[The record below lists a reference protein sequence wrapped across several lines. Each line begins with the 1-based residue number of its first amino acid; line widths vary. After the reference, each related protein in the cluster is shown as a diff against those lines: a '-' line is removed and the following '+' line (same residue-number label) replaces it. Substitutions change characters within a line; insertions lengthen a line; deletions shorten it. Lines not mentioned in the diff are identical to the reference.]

1 MLLDNVTLGE
11 LVAKNLFGTKGNKWE
26 KNLKYIIP
34 RKGNFLNPSLDCN
47 AATFAI
53 FWLEKSTKRV
63 TNFTID
69 VYNEEEP
76 NDNDEKEDVTTHFA
90 TLLSSVKIQFVGKN
104 AQKWAN
110 STLFWDER
118 TDVQDNFADYHAQ
131 LLPSDRTITSV
142 PFQQDGYNGEMS
154 YLASFD
160 VIHNVT
166 QDEIIKYWTDP
177 LILKGSLTVEK

>member
-11 LVAKNLFGTKGNKWE
+11 LVAKNLFGEKWE
-26 KNLKYIIP
+26 NNLKYIIP

-53 FWLEKSTKRV
+53 FWLEKSIKRV

-69 VYNEEEP
+69 VYNEET
-76 NDNDEKEDVTTHFA
+76 EDVTTHFA

-118 TDVQDNFADYHAQ
+118 LDVQDNFAEYHAQ

>member
-1 MLLDNVTLGE
+1 MMLDNVTLGE
-11 LVAKNLFGTKGNKWE
+11 LIAKNLFGDKWE

-47 AATFAI
+47 AATYAI
-53 FWLEKSTKRV
+53 FWLEKSIKRV
-63 TNFTID
+63 TDFTID
-69 VYNEEEP
+69 VYNEEEC
-76 NDNDEKEDVTTHFA
+76 DTIHYA
-90 TLLSSVKIQFVGKN
+90 TLLSSVSIQFVGKN
-104 AQKWAN
+104 AQKWAF

-131 LLPSDRTITSV
+131 LLPSDRTITSI

>member
-1 MLLDNVTLGE
+1 MMLDNVTLGE
-11 LVAKNLFGTKGNKWE
+11 LVAKNLFGEKWE

-53 FWLEKSTKRV
+53 FWLEKSLKRV

-76 NDNDEKEDVTTHFA
+76 NDNGEEVDVTTHFA

-104 AQKWAN
+104 AQKWAC

-118 TDVQDNFADYHAQ
+118 TDVQDNFADYQSQ

>member
-1 MLLDNVTLGE
+1 MMLDNVTLGE
-11 LVAKNLFGTKGNKWE
+11 LVAKNLFGEKWE

-53 FWLEKSTKRV
+53 FWIEKSTKRV

-69 VYNEEEP
+69 VYNEET
-76 NDNDEKEDVTTHFA
+76 EDVTTHFA

-118 TDVQDNFADYHAQ
+118 LDVQDNFAEYHAQ

>member
-1 MLLDNVTLGE
+1 MVLDNVTLGE
-11 LVAKNLFGTKGNKWE
+11 LVAKNLFGEKWE

-53 FWLEKSTKRV
+53 FWIEKSTKRV

-69 VYNEEEP
+69 VYNEET
-76 NDNDEKEDVTTHFA
+76 EDVTTHFA

-118 TDVQDNFADYHAQ
+118 LDVQDNFAEYHAQ

>member
-1 MLLDNVTLGE
+1 MVLDNVTLGE
-11 LVAKNLFGTKGNKWE
+11 LVAKNLFGNKWE

-53 FWLEKSTKRV
+53 FWIEKSTKRV

-69 VYNEEEP
+69 VYNEET
-76 NDNDEKEDVTTHFA
+76 EDVTTHFA
-90 TLLSSVKIQFVGKN
+90 TLLSSVKIQFVGKD
-104 AQKWAN
+104 AQKWAI

-118 TDVQDNFADYHAQ
+118 TDVQNNFAEYQSQ

>member
-1 MLLDNVTLGE
+1 MTLDNVTLGE
-11 LVAKNLFGTKGNKWE
+11 LIAKNLFGEKWK

-47 AATFAI
+47 AATYAI
-53 FWLEKSTKRV
+53 FWLERSIKRV
-63 TNFTID
+63 TNFTSD
-69 VYNEEEP
+69 DYNKEEC
-76 NDNDEKEDVTTHFA
+76 DTTHYA
-90 TLLSSVKIQFVGKN
+90 TLKSSVSIQFVGKD
-104 AQKWAN
+104 AQKWAF

-131 LLPSDRTITSV
+131 LLPTDRTITSI

-166 QDEIIKYWTDP
+166 QDEIIKYWTDL

>member
-1 MLLDNVTLGE
+1 MLDNVTLGE
-11 LVAKNLFGTKGNKWE
+11 LVAKNLFGNKWE

-53 FWLEKSTKRV
+53 FWLEKSIKRV

-76 NDNDEKEDVTTHFA
+76 NDNSEKEDVTRHFA
-90 TLLSSVKIQFVGKN
+90 TVLSSVKIQFVGKD
-104 AQKWAN
+104 AQKWAV
-110 STLFWDER
+110 SSLFWDER
-118 TDVQDNFADYHAQ
+118 IDVQNNFAEYQSQ
-131 LLPSDRTITSV
+131 LCPSERTITSI

>member
-1 MLLDNVTLGE
+1 MVLDNVTLGE
-11 LVAKNLFGTKGNKWE
+11 LIAKNLFGTKWE
-26 KNLKYIIP
+26 KNLKYVIP

-53 FWLEKSTKRV
+53 FWLEKSIKRV
-63 TNFTID
+63 TDFTID
-69 VYNEEEP
+69 VYNEEEC
-76 NDNDEKEDVTTHFA
+76 DTTHYA

-104 AQKWAN
+104 AQKWAI

-166 QDEIIKYWTDP
+166 QDEIIKYWTGP

>member
-1 MLLDNVTLGE
+1 MMLDNVTLGE
-11 LVAKNLFGTKGNKWE
+11 LVAKNLFGEKWE

-53 FWLEKSTKRV
+53 FWIEKSTKRV

-69 VYNEEEP
+69 VYNEET
-76 NDNDEKEDVTTHFA
+76 EDVTTHFA

-118 TDVQDNFADYHAQ
+118 LDVQDNFAEYQSQ

>member
-1 MLLDNVTLGE
+1 MVLDNVTLGE
-11 LVAKNLFGTKGNKWE
+11 LVAKNLFGEKWE

-53 FWLEKSTKRV
+53 FWLEKSIKRV
-63 TNFTID
+63 TNITTD
-69 VYNEEEP
+69 DYNEEKC
-76 NDNDEKEDVTTHFA
+76 DTTHYA

-104 AQKWAN
+104 AQKWAI

-118 TDVQDNFADYHAQ
+118 TDVQNNFAEYQSQ

>member
-1 MLLDNVTLGE
+1 MLDNVTLGE
-11 LVAKNLFGTKGNKWE
+11 LVAKNLFGDKWE

-53 FWLEKSTKRV
+53 FWLEKSIKRV
-63 TNFTID
+63 TNFTTD
-69 VYNEEEP
+69 DYNEEEC
-76 NDNDEKEDVTTHFA
+76 DTTHYA

-104 AQKWAN
+104 AQKWAI

-118 TDVQDNFADYHAQ
+118 TDVQNNFAEYQSQ
-131 LLPSDRTITSV
+131 LAPSDRTITSV

-166 QDEIIKYWTDP
+166 QDEIIKYWPDP
-177 LILKGSLTVEK
+177 IILKGSLKVEK

>member
-1 MLLDNVTLGE
+1 MVLDNVTLGE
-11 LVAKNLFGTKGNKWE
+11 LVAKNLFGEKWE

-53 FWLEKSTKRV
+53 FWIEKSIKRV

-69 VYNEEEP
+69 VYNEGT
-76 NDNDEKEDVTTHFA
+76 EDVTTHFA

-104 AQKWAN
+104 AQKWAI

-118 TDVQDNFADYHAQ
+118 TDVQDNFAEYQSQ
-131 LLPSDRTITSV
+131 LLPSDRTITSG

>member
-1 MLLDNVTLGE
+1 MVLDNVTLGE
-11 LVAKNLFGTKGNKWE
+11 LVAKNLFGEKWE

-53 FWLEKSTKRV
+53 FWLEKSIKRV
-63 TNFTID
+63 TNFTTD
-69 VYNEEEP
+69 DYNEEEC
-76 NDNDEKEDVTTHFA
+76 DTTHYA

-104 AQKWAN
+104 AQKWAI

-118 TDVQDNFADYHAQ
+118 TDVQNNFAEYQAQ
-131 LLPSDRTITSV
+131 LLLSDRTITSV

-154 YLASFD
+154 YLASVD

>member
-1 MLLDNVTLGE
+1 MVLDNVTLGE
-11 LVAKNLFGTKGNKWE
+11 LVAKNLFGEKWE

-34 RKGNFLNPSLDCN
+34 RKGNFLNPSLDVN

-53 FWLEKSTKRV
+53 FWLEKSIKRV
-63 TNFTID
+63 TNFTTD
-69 VYNEEEP
+69 DYNE
-76 NDNDEKEDVTTHFA
+76 KECDTKHYA

-104 AQKWAN
+104 AQKWAI

-118 TDVQDNFADYHAQ
+118 TDVQNNFAEYQSQ
-131 LLPSDRTITSV
+131 LLPSDRTITSI

>member
-1 MLLDNVTLGE
+1 MILDNVSLGD
-11 LVAKNLFGTKGNKWE
+11 LIAKNLFGSKWE

-53 FWLEKSTKRV
+53 FWVERATKRV
-63 TNFTID
+63 TNLTSD
-69 VYNEEEP
+69 DYNEEEC
-76 NDNDEKEDVTTHFA
+76 NTTHYA
-90 TLLSSVKIQFVGKN
+90 ILKSSVSIQFVGKD
-104 AQKWAN
+104 AQKWAF

-118 TDVQDNFADYHAQ
+118 TDIQNNFSEYQSQ
-131 LLPSDRTITSV
+131 LLLGNRTITSV

-154 YLASFD
+154 YLALFD
-160 VIHNVT
+160 VIQNVT

>member
-11 LVAKNLFGTKGNKWE
+11 LVAKNLFGEKWE

-69 VYNEEEP
+69 VYNEET
-76 NDNDEKEDVTTHFA
+76 EDVTTHFA

-118 TDVQDNFADYHAQ
+118 LDVQDNFAEYHAQ
-131 LLPSDRTITSV
+131 LLPSDRTIASI

>member
-1 MLLDNVTLGE
+1 MMLDNVTLGE
-11 LVAKNLFGTKGNKWE
+11 LVAKNLFGDKWE

-53 FWLEKSTKRV
+53 FWLEKSIKRV

-69 VYNEEEP
+69 IYNEEEC
-76 NDNDEKEDVTTHFA
+76 DTTHYA

-118 TDVQDNFADYHAQ
+118 TDVQDNFAEYQSQ

>member
-1 MLLDNVTLGE
+1 MMLDNVTLGE
-11 LVAKNLFGTKGNKWE
+11 LIAKNLFGKNWE

-53 FWLEKSTKRV
+53 FWLEKSIKRV
-63 TNFTID
+63 TNITTD
-69 VYNEEEP
+69 DYNEEEC
-76 NDNDEKEDVTTHFA
+76 DTTHYA
-90 TLLSSVKIQFVGKN
+90 TLLSSVKIQFVGKD
-104 AQKWAN
+104 AQKWAI

-118 TDVQDNFADYHAQ
+118 TDVQNNFAEYQAQ
-131 LLPSDRTITSV
+131 LLLSDRTITSV

>member
-1 MLLDNVTLGE
+1 MVLDNVTLGE
-11 LVAKNLFGTKGNKWE
+11 LVAKNLFGDKWE

-34 RKGNFLNPSLDCN
+34 RKGNFLNPSLDVN

-53 FWLEKSTKRV
+53 FWLEKSIKRV
-63 TNFTID
+63 TNFTTD
-69 VYNEEEP
+69 DYNE
-76 NDNDEKEDVTTHFA
+76 KECDTTHYA

-104 AQKWAN
+104 AQKWAI

-118 TDVQDNFADYHAQ
+118 TDVQNNFAEYQSQ

>member
-1 MLLDNVTLGE
+1 MVLDNVTLGE
-11 LVAKNLFGTKGNKWE
+11 LVAKNLFGEKWE

-34 RKGNFLNPSLDCN
+34 RKGNFLNPSLDVN

-53 FWLEKSTKRV
+53 FWLEKSIKRV
-63 TNFTID
+63 TNLTTD
-69 VYNEEEP
+69 DYNEEEC
-76 NDNDEKEDVTTHFA
+76 DTTHYA

-104 AQKWAN
+104 AQKWAI

-118 TDVQDNFADYHAQ
+118 TDVQNNFAEYQAQ
-131 LLPSDRTITSV
+131 LLLSDRTITSV

>member
-11 LVAKNLFGTKGNKWE
+11 LVAKNLFGEKWE

-53 FWLEKSTKRV
+53 FWIEKSIKRV

-69 VYNEEEP
+69 VYNEET
-76 NDNDEKEDVTTHFA
+76 EDVTTHFA

-118 TDVQDNFADYHAQ
+118 LDVQDNFAEYHAQ
-131 LLPSDRTITSV
+131 LLPSDRTIASI

>member
-11 LVAKNLFGTKGNKWE
+11 LVAKNLFGEKWE

-47 AATFAI
+47 AATYAI
-53 FWLEKSTKRV
+53 FWLEKSIKRV
-63 TNFTID
+63 TDFTID
-69 VYNEEEP
+69 VYNEEEC
-76 NDNDEKEDVTTHFA
+76 DTIHYA
-90 TLLSSVKIQFVGKN
+90 TLLSSVSIQFVGKN
-104 AQKWAN
+104 AQKWAF

-131 LLPSDRTITSV
+131 LLPSDRTITSI

>member
-1 MLLDNVTLGE
+1 MMLDNVTLGE
-11 LVAKNLFGTKGNKWE
+11 LIAKNLFGKNWE

-53 FWLEKSTKRV
+53 FWLEKSIKRV
-63 TNFTID
+63 TNITTD
-69 VYNEEEP
+69 DYNEEEC
-76 NDNDEKEDVTTHFA
+76 DTTHYA
-90 TLLSSVKIQFVGKN
+90 TLLSSVKIQFVGKD
-104 AQKWAN
+104 AQKWAI

-118 TDVQDNFADYHAQ
+118 TDVQNNFAEYQAQ
-131 LLPSDRTITSV
+131 LLLSDRTITSV

-160 VIHNVT
+160 VTHNVT

>member
-1 MLLDNVTLGE
+1 MVLDNVTLGE
-11 LVAKNLFGTKGNKWE
+11 LVAKNLFGDKWE

-34 RKGNFLNPSLDCN
+34 RKGNFLNPSLDVN

-53 FWLEKSTKRV
+53 FWLEKSIKRV
-63 TNFTID
+63 TNFTTD
-69 VYNEEEP
+69 DYNE
-76 NDNDEKEDVTTHFA
+76 KECDTTHYA

-104 AQKWAN
+104 AQKWAI

-118 TDVQDNFADYHAQ
+118 TDVQNNFAEYQSQ
-131 LLPSDRTITSV
+131 LLPSDRTITSI

>member
-1 MLLDNVTLGE
+1 MVLDNVTLGE
-11 LVAKNLFGTKGNKWE
+11 LVAKNLFGDKWE

-34 RKGNFLNPSLDCN
+34 RKGNFLNPSLDVN

-53 FWLEKSTKRV
+53 FWLEKSIKRV
-63 TNFTID
+63 TNFTTD
-69 VYNEEEP
+69 DYNE
-76 NDNDEKEDVTTHFA
+76 KECDTTHYA
-90 TLLSSVKIQFVGKN
+90 TLLTSVKIQFVGKN
-104 AQKWAN
+104 AQKWAI

-118 TDVQDNFADYHAQ
+118 TDVQNNFAEYQAQ
-131 LLPSDRTITSV
+131 LLLSDRTITSV

>member
-1 MLLDNVTLGE
+1 MVLDNVTLGE
-11 LVAKNLFGTKGNKWE
+11 LVAKNLFGEKWE

-53 FWLEKSTKRV
+53 FWLEKSIKRV
-63 TNFTID
+63 TNITTD
-69 VYNEEEP
+69 DYNEEEC
-76 NDNDEKEDVTTHFA
+76 DTTHYA

-104 AQKWAN
+104 AQKWAI

-118 TDVQDNFADYHAQ
+118 TDVQNNFAEYQSQ
-131 LLPSDRTITSV
+131 LCTSDRTITSV

-166 QDEIIKYWTDP
+166 QDEIIKYWTDL

>member
-11 LVAKNLFGTKGNKWE
+11 LVAKNLFGEKWE

-53 FWLEKSTKRV
+53 FWIEKSIKRV

-69 VYNEEEP
+69 VYNKET
-76 NDNDEKEDVTTHFA
+76 EDVTTHFA

-118 TDVQDNFADYHAQ
+118 LDVQDNFAEYHAQ

-160 VIHNVT
+160 VTHNVT

>member
-1 MLLDNVTLGE
+1 M
-11 LVAKNLFGTKGNKWE
+11 
-26 KNLKYIIP
+26 
-34 RKGNFLNPSLDCN
+34 NPSLDCN

-63 TNFTID
+63 TNITTD
-69 VYNEEEP
+69 DYNEEEC
-76 NDNDEKEDVTTHFA
+76 DTTHYA

-104 AQKWAN
+104 AQKWAFLRCFGMKEQMFKIILLN
-110 STLFWDER
+110 Y
-118 TDVQDNFADYHAQ
+118 QAQ

-177 LILKGSLTVEK
+177 LILKRQSNSGEVK

>member
-11 LVAKNLFGTKGNKWE
+11 LIAKNLFGIKDNKWE

-69 VYNEEEP
+69 VYNEET
-76 NDNDEKEDVTTHFA
+76 EDVTTHFA

-104 AQKWAN
+104 AQKWAC

-118 TDVQDNFADYHAQ
+118 TDVQNNFAEYQSQ
-131 LLPSDRTITSV
+131 LCPSDRTITSI

>member
-1 MLLDNVTLGE
+1 MVLDNVTLGE
-11 LVAKNLFGTKGNKWE
+11 LIAKNLFGDKWE

-34 RKGNFLNPSLDCN
+34 RKGNFLNPSLDVN

-53 FWLEKSTKRV
+53 FWLEKSIKRV
-63 TNFTID
+63 TNFTTD
-69 VYNEEEP
+69 DYNE
-76 NDNDEKEDVTTHFA
+76 KECDTTHYA
-90 TLLSSVKIQFVGKN
+90 TLLSSVKIQFVGKD
-104 AQKWAN
+104 AQKWAI

-118 TDVQDNFADYHAQ
+118 TDVQNNFAEYQSQ

>member
-11 LVAKNLFGTKGNKWE
+11 LVAKNLFGERWE
-26 KNLKYIIP
+26 SNLKYVIP

-47 AATFAI
+47 AATYAI

-63 TNFTID
+63 TDFTID
-69 VYNEEEP
+69 VYNEEEC
-76 NDNDEKEDVTTHFA
+76 DTTHYA
-90 TLLSSVKIQFVGKN
+90 TLLSSVSIQFVGED
-104 AQKWAN
+104 AQKWAF

-118 TDVQDNFADYHAQ
+118 LDVQDNFAEYHAQ

>member
-11 LVAKNLFGTKGNKWE
+11 LVAKNLFGKKWE

-53 FWLEKSTKRV
+53 FWLEKSIKRV
-63 TNFTID
+63 TNITTD
-69 VYNEEEP
+69 DYNEEEC
-76 NDNDEKEDVTTHFA
+76 DTTHYA
-90 TLLSSVKIQFVGKN
+90 TLLSSVKIQFVGKD
-104 AQKWAN
+104 AQKWAI

-118 TDVQDNFADYHAQ
+118 TDVQNNFAEYQAQ
-131 LLPSDRTITSV
+131 LLLSDRTITSV

-160 VIHNVT
+160 VTHNVT

>member
-1 MLLDNVTLGE
+1 MVLDNVTLGE
-11 LVAKNLFGTKGNKWE
+11 LVAKNLFGEKWE

-34 RKGNFLNPSLDCN
+34 RKGNFLNPSLDVN

-53 FWLEKSTKRV
+53 FWLEKSIKRV
-63 TNFTID
+63 ANLTTD
-69 VYNEEEP
+69 DYNEEEC
-76 NDNDEKEDVTTHFA
+76 DTTHYA
-90 TLLSSVKIQFVGKN
+90 TLLSSVKIQFVGKD
-104 AQKWAN
+104 AQKWAI

-118 TDVQDNFADYHAQ
+118 TDVQNNFAEYQAQ
-131 LLPSDRTITSV
+131 LLLSDRTITSV
-142 PFQQDGYNGEMS
+142 PFQQGGYNGEMS

>member
-1 MLLDNVTLGE
+1 MVLDYVTLGD
-11 LVAKNLFGTKGNKWE
+11 LVAKNLFGEKWE

-53 FWLEKSTKRV
+53 FWIEKSTKRV

-69 VYNEEEP
+69 VYNEET
-76 NDNDEKEDVTTHFA
+76 EDVTTHFA
-90 TLLSSVKIQFVGKN
+90 TLLSSVKIQFVGKD
-104 AQKWAN
+104 AQKWAI

>member
-1 MLLDNVTLGE
+1 MMLDNVTLGE
-11 LVAKNLFGTKGNKWE
+11 LIAKNLFGKNWE

-53 FWLEKSTKRV
+53 FWLEKSIKRV
-63 TNFTID
+63 TNITTD
-69 VYNEEEP
+69 DYNEEEC
-76 NDNDEKEDVTTHFA
+76 DTTHYA
-90 TLLSSVKIQFVGKN
+90 TLLSSVKIQFVGKD
-104 AQKWAN
+104 AQKWAI

-118 TDVQDNFADYHAQ
+118 TDVQNNFAEYQSQ
-131 LLPSDRTITSV
+131 LCTSDRTITSV

>member
-1 MLLDNVTLGE
+1 MVLDNVTLGE
-11 LVAKNLFGTKGNKWE
+11 LIAKNLFGEKWE

-47 AATFAI
+47 AATYAI
-53 FWLEKSTKRV
+53 FWLEKSLKRV

-69 VYNEEEP
+69 VYNKEEP
-76 NDNDEKEDVTTHFA
+76 NDNGVKEDVTRHFA
-90 TLLSSVKIQFVGKN
+90 TLLSSVKIQFVGKD
-104 AQKWAN
+104 AQKWAI
-110 STLFWDER
+110 SSLFWDER
-118 TDVQDNFADYHAQ
+118 TDVQNNFAEYQSQ
-131 LLPSDRTITSV
+131 LCPSDRTITSV

>member
-11 LVAKNLFGTKGNKWE
+11 LVAKNLFGEKWG

-53 FWLEKSTKRV
+53 FWIEKSTKRV

-69 VYNEEEP
+69 VYNEET
-76 NDNDEKEDVTTHFA
+76 EDVTTHFA

-118 TDVQDNFADYHAQ
+118 LDVQDNFAEYHAQ
-131 LLPSDRTITSV
+131 LLPSDRTIASI

-160 VIHNVT
+160 VTHNVT

>member
-1 MLLDNVTLGE
+1 MLDNVTLGE
-11 LVAKNLFGTKGNKWE
+11 LVAKNLFGEKWE

-53 FWLEKSTKRV
+53 FWIEKSIKRV

-69 VYNEEEP
+69 VYNEET
-76 NDNDEKEDVTTHFA
+76 EDVTTHFA